1 MRWVGTY
8 QCRVFWISQRIEEEI
23 LIWNLIKHL
32 LYPLT
37 NININYK
44 YHKHLLKHQL
54 ANIHDQPVNNC
65 IHQHQRNSSNP
76 PMQPPSPTPH
86 SDHPNHS
93 VVLPEMA
100 ARSVKI
106 HTNSKDGAF
115 FWKRPSLF
123 CNLLPT
129 KTHFLDLFGRY
140 VVGSSKTNHNKHKQP
155 QPTHLY
161 VRCSPTANL
170 HAQHPPFSSASPG
183 ASELSSP
190 VVVPAVP
197 GVRAWPLWVRRQPGS
212 GRERWKMEKIN
223 QHVCVY
229 SAFFYFH
236 VIDLKV
242 SLSNIMNRVIV
253 YWYVIMCA

>member
-1 MRWVGTY
+1 MRWVSTY
-8 QCRVFWISQRIEEEI
+8 QCRLFWISQRIEEET

-115 FWKRPSLF
+115 FWKD
-123 CNLLPT
+123 LLCFAT
-129 KTHFLDLFGRY
+129 F
-140 VVGSSKTNHNKHKQP
+140 VVGSSKTNHD
-155 QPTHLY
+155 QPTYMFDALRLQILPSIRRSQALHQGRRSCRRRSWCQ
-161 VRCSPTANL
+161 RCQGWG
-170 HAQHPPFSSASPG
+170 HGCYGFG
-183 ASELSSP
+183 
-190 VVVPAVP
+190 
-197 GVRAWPLWVRRQPGS
+197 GS
-212 GRERWKMEKIN
+212 LVQGGKDGRWKKSTNM
-223 QHVCVY
+223 CVY
-229 SAFFYFH
+229 FALFFGCY
-236 VIDLKV
+236 
-242 SLSNIMNRVIV
+242 
-253 YWYVIMCA
+253 